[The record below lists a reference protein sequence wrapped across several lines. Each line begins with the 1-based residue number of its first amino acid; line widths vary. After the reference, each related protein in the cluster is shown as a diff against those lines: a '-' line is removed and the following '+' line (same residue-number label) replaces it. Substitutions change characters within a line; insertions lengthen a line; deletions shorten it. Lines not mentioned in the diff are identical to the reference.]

1 MKRQG
6 FITCGQGI
14 MIQLW
19 GGFFISKDTYEGQ
32 INNPLILNLYTYF
45 HNNPLIYIDPTGNY
59 CVSADGKN
67 SHYGGCNGG
76 QKGKEYHYDIKGS
89 MYIPDSY
96 YAASRQSWGA
106 ELIGKSFDQLYVKYQ
121 MELLSKQLTNFF
133 EDVTGAS
140 ALRTLTSPDTSP
152 LDALIALSSISLP
165 GVKGK
170 PENPLKTQK
179 AGKTLKLTSTQAG
192 DLANYLGFKIVK
204 GASIKKQPVYTNGKI
219 FISPDVDSHIGGVW
233 KAAKTI
239 KDLGSKETRY
249 GTYDV
254 FLNYVG
260 K

>member
-1 MKRQG
+1 
-6 FITCGQGI
+6 
-14 MIQLW
+14 
-19 GGFFISKDTYEGQ
+19 
-32 INNPLILNLYTYF
+32 
-45 HNNPLIYIDPTGNY
+45 
-59 CVSADGKN
+59 
-67 SHYGGCNGG
+67 
-76 QKGKEYHYDIKGS
+76 

-121 MELLSKQLTNFF
+121 MELLSKQLKRDMEQRERELKQQITNFF

-170 PENPLKTQK
+170 PGNPLKTQK